1 MNTIAANLS
10 ARSNNRLE
18 VGVILFIL
26 THEKYSAAIARSTT
40 STRKL
45 RFSMPTKVRFH
56 CVRFSIFV
64 LVKTGLT
71 GF

>member
-1 MNTIAANLS
+1 MNTIAATLS

-40 STRKL
+40 STQTEVFNANK
-45 RFSMPTKVRFH
+45 SKVPLCKIFH
-56 CVRFSIFV
+56 ICSC
-64 LVKTGLT
+64 
-71 GF
+71 